1 MPASKKTAS
10 RKKATTKKAAA
21 KKGAAPKA
29 ATSAIAGDKLK
40 LNFPLDAQKAAAIRR
55 CLAKGKL
62 TVTISKVDLG
72 AGRLGDP
79 WLYD

>member
-1 MPASKKTAS
+1 MPAAKKTAS
-10 RKKATTKKAAA
+10 KKKATTKKASA

-29 ATSAIAGDKLK
+29 ATATLAGDRLK

-62 TVTISKVDLG
+62 TVTVSRVNLG